1 MKSFIGRYAGFV
13 LLFGGVIGIIILNL
27 SSLKPAAQIL
37 PPVTTAA
44 PGERKQTL
52 TTSTRGTQVYV
63 DIKGEVRY
71 PGVYL
76 LDPGSRIA
84 DLIQAAG
91 GLLADADTENLNLAR
106 VLSDEMVIIIP
117 SRMQA
122 VALPSPT
129 ASPVLVVVDI
139 KGEVRYPGIYE
150 LPLGARVGEAIT
162 KAGGLTVHADI
173 TTFNRAEAV
182 KDGMQITVP
191 RLPTVAPLIKE
202 RIYVEIQGEVVKPG
216 LYEVDSDWVLK
227 QLVNLAGGLQI
238 GADITGLN
246 LNKPLVAGERI
257 VIRKYEAQP
266 AVVETENQPQTETI
280 PDGLIDINT
289 ADLDDLMTLKGI
301 GIVLGQRIIDYRAE
315 YGPFAA
321 IEDIMLVSGI
331 KESIFANIRDAI
343 KVGNR

>member
-1 MKSFIGRYAGFV
+1 M
-13 LLFGGVIGIIILNL
+13 
-27 SSLKPAAQIL
+27 
-37 PPVTTAA
+37 
-44 PGERKQTL
+44 
-52 TTSTRGTQVYV
+52 
-63 DIKGEVRY
+63 
-71 PGVYL
+71 
-76 LDPGSRIA
+76 
-84 DLIQAAG
+84 
-91 GLLADADTENLNLAR
+91 
-106 VLSDEMVIIIP
+106 
-117 SRMQA
+117 
-122 VALPSPT
+122 
-129 ASPVLVVVDI
+129 
-139 KGEVRYPGIYE
+139 
-150 LPLGARVGEAIT
+150 
-162 KAGGLTVHADI
+162 
-173 TTFNRAEAV
+173 
-182 KDGMQITVP
+182 
-191 RLPTVAPLIKE
+191 
-202 RIYVEIQGEVVKPG
+202 
-216 LYEVDSDWVLK
+216 LK